1 MYFVFI
7 YENIRMRAGRV
18 SQAVRGPEFKPQC
31 HQKKKKGK
39 KLKMKPNEIAE
50 WGEGRKMA
58 NHNVSPCTAIK

>member
-1 MYFVFI
+1 V
-7 YENIRMRAGRV
+7 
-18 SQAVRGPEFKPQC
+18 PP
-31 HQKKKKGK
+31 KKKKGK